1 MDLRLSERQGST
13 VATAITVLATFVILC
28 AVAAILWLLGVFVG
42 RFSQVFLPL
51 AVAGVI
57 ALILKP
63 YYDWFTERL
72 RLKPVLALGAV
83 FLALLIPLA
92 GVVWFFGD
100 LVVEQV
106 ADLIEQ
112 APGWGKK
119 VLATIQTRWPNLSE
133 SWESYGLGAKIQGM
147 AEGKEAILLSALGS
161 LGSSALSAGAGF
173 FGALGSLFA
182 WAVLPVYVAFFLLI
196 DPETKKAVAWSE
208 MAFPFLK
215 PETRD
220 DLTYLVNEFV
230 NIVVAF
236 FRGQLLIAFLQGVL
250 YAVGFELIGLS
261 YGFILGLV
269 LGFLN
274 IIPYLGSIVGLG
286 VALPLALFQAGGGWS
301 MLAAVLV
308 VFTVVQTIE
317 GYLLT
322 PRIMGKT
329 TGLHPMIIIVAIF
342 FWGSALNGIAGMI
355 LAIPLTAFFVVFWRL
370 AREKYIRELV

>member
-1 MDLRLSERQGST
+1 MDFKLSERQGAT
-13 VATAITVLATFVILC
+13 VATAITVLSTFVILC
-28 AVAAILWLLGVFVG
+28 AVGALLWLLGVFVG

-51 AVAGVI
+51 AVAGVV

-72 RLKPVLALGAV
+72 RLNPVLALGAV
-83 FLALLIPLA
+83 FLVILIPLV

-100 LVVEQV
+100 LVVTQV
-106 ADLIEQ
+106 ADLVEQ

-119 VLATIQTRWPNLSE
+119 ALATIQERWPNLSE
-133 SWESYGLGAKIQGM
+133 TWESYGMREKVENI
-147 AEGKEAILLSALGS
+147 AEGKETMLLSALRS
-161 LGSSALSAGAGF
+161 LGLSALSASAGV
-173 FGALGSLFA
+173 FGALGSLFS

-196 DPETKKAVAWSE
+196 DPETKKGLAWSE
-208 MAFPFLK
+208 VAFPFLK
-215 PETRD
+215 PETRE

-230 NIVVAF
+230 SIVVAF

-250 YAVGFELIGLS
+250 FAVGFELIGLR

-286 VALPLALFQAGGGWS
+286 VALPLALFQSEGGWS
-301 MLAAVLV
+301 LLAAVLV

-322 PRIMGKT
+322 PRIMGQT